1 MNANLTPKEQTPS
14 DLSLYALWHSGDV
27 RAGDFLFRRF
37 SAGLQQFFRTKVH
50 PEDIEDLVQQVWVEL
65 SETRRRGGGSGI
77 RTTIRAYVFGIA
89 RHVLW
94 RFIRQRYTAE
104 QIDVDLLRSTIASL
118 DPSLSTVV
126 GEEMAAQRMVL
137 ALQRLPIDTQT
148 LIELRYVSGLTTA
161 ELAHLYEIPF
171 GTVKS
176 RLASARVALEAEVQR
191 PASG

>member
-1 MNANLTPKEQTPS
+1 L
-14 DLSLYALWHSGDV
+14 
-27 RAGDFLFRRF
+27 
-37 SAGLQQFFRTKVH
+37 
-50 PEDIEDLVQQVWVEL
+50 
-65 SETRRRGGGSGI
+65 GI

-94 RFIRQRYTAE
+94 RFIRERYTAE
-104 QIDVDLLRSTIASL
+104 MIDIDLLRSSIASL

-126 GEEMAAQRMVL
+126 GEQMATQRMVL

-161 ELAHLYEIPF
+161 ELAYLYEVPV

-176 RLASARVALEAEVQR
+176 RLSSARTALEAEVQR
-191 PASG
+191 PALI

>member
-1 MNANLTPKEQTPS
+1 MLNEQTTS
-14 DLSLYALWHSGDV
+14 DLSLYALWHTGDV
-27 RAGDFLFRRF
+27 RAGDALFRRF
-37 SAGLQQFFRTKVH
+37 SAGLQQFFQTKVH
-50 PEDIEDLVQQVWVEL
+50 PEDVEDLVQQVWIEL
-65 SETRRRGGGSGI
+65 SETRRRGGGLGI

-94 RFIRQRYTAE
+94 RFIRERYTAE
-104 QIDVDLLRSTIASL
+104 MIDIDLLRSSIASL

-126 GEEMAAQRMVL
+126 GEQMATQRMVL

-161 ELAHLYEIPF
+161 ELAYLYEVPV

-176 RLASARVALEAEVQR
+176 RLSSARTALEAEVQR
-191 PASG
+191 PALI